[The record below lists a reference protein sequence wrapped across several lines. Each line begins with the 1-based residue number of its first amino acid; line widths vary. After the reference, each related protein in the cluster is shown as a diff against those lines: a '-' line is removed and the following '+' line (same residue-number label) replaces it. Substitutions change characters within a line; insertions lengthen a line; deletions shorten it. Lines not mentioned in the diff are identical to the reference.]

1 MTVSAPSPRPLRA
14 RIGITFVFFANGFG
28 IGAWA
33 VAIPAIK
40 ALYGLADGAL
50 SVALLLVAAGA
61 ICAMPVGGLAVP
73 RFGGSG
79 RALRLSTLAFGLT
92 MAALPL
98 ARAFG
103 PGLPGLGTAAFL
115 FGVFNG
121 LMDVPMNAHA
131 SVVEKRWRAPI
142 MSSFHAAWSAGGLA
156 GSAVGAGLIHL
167 GADASVQLGI
177 EAALALAVA
186 WPWTFLIG
194 VGDRTPAG
202 HAFAWP
208 ERRLLAFGAIAALG
222 MLIEGSATDWSGVY
236 LRDDLGLAADRA
248 SVGYVGYALA
258 MLAMRLVGDRAAA
271 KFGRMPIVAAGALA
285 VVAGVALVVL
295 PQNGVAAILG
305 FWLVGAG
312 VANMVPAVF
321 GASAQAASVPS
332 LGVATAATVGYSG
345 FLLGPPLI
353 GAVAQA
359 VGLRFAF
366 AVTLAAAVGVVA
378 LARVAGSM
386 STSATAAAP

>member
-1 MTVSAPSPRPLRA
+1 MKA
-14 RIGITFVFFANGFG
+14 RLGVASVFFANGFG
-28 IGAWA
+28 VGAWA

-40 ALYGLADGAL
+40 ADYRLSDGAL

-61 ICAMPVGGLAVP
+61 ITAMPFGGLAVP
-73 RFGGSG
+73 RFGGTG
-79 RALRLSTLAFGLT
+79 RALRLSTPAFALT

-98 ARAFG
+98 GAAVS
-103 PGLPGLGTAAFL
+103 PGLSLLGPVAFL
-115 FGVFNG
+115 FGIFNG

-131 SVVEKRWRAPI
+131 ANVEKAWRAPI

-156 GSAVGAGLIHL
+156 GSAIGAWLIHS
-167 GADASVQLGI
+167 GASAGVQLGV

-194 VGDRTPAG
+194 VGDRAPDG

-222 MLIEGSATDWSGVY
+222 MMIEGSATDWSGVY
-236 LRDDLGLAADRA
+236 LRDDLGLAPDRA
-248 SVGYVGYALA
+248 TVGYVGYALA
-258 MLAMRLVGDRAAA
+258 MLGMRLVGDRVVARL
-271 KFGRMPIVAAGALA
+271 GRMPTVMAGAA
-285 VVAGVALVVL
+285 VVAAGVALVVG
-295 PQNGVAAILG
+295 PYQGVAAIVG

-312 VANMVPAVF
+312 VANMVPTVF
-321 GASAQAASVPS
+321 GAGAEAAGGAST
-332 LGVATAATVGYSG
+332 GIATTATVGYSG

-359 VGLRFAF
+359 
-366 AVTLAAAVGVVA
+366 
-378 LARVAGSM
+378 
-386 STSATAAAP
+386 